1 MNAAFTILLAE
12 DNEDDVFLL
21 KTALGK
27 AGISHPIQAVTDGE
41 KAISYLKG
49 ENEYADRSRYPMPH
63 LFLLD
68 IKMPLKNGLEVLA
81 WLRSNSDNGLKRLP
95 VIIMSASDIQQDIDR
110 AYELGVNAYL
120 VKPNAFEDL
129 MRVLKTTSEFWT
141 GMAAHPQI

>member
-27 AGISHPIQAVTDGE
+27 AGISHPIQAVTDGD
-41 KAISYLKG
+41 KAIAYLKG

-68 IKMPLKNGLEVLA
+68 IKMPRKNGLEVLG
-81 WLRSNSDNGLKRLP
+81 WMRGNGDNGLKRLP
-95 VIIMSASDIQQDIDR
+95 VIIMSTSNMQEDIDR
-110 AYELGVNAYL
+110 AYELGVNAY
-120 VKPNAFEDL
+120 
-129 MRVLKTTSEFWT
+129 
-141 GMAAHPQI
+141 